1 MVEYSK
7 VNVKLSDTQLKKLKN
22 AVKNKTGTI
31 LRISL
36 KMFNGNDLPHELL
49 LTTRQKT
56 KLRNAFNNNMSTD
69 LKLSKAQISKII
81 QSGGFLGSLL
91 SKLAGPL
98 MKVAILLAK
107 KVLVPLGITATAS
120 AIDAG
125 IQKNTRLRNNN
136 FNNFKRRNERD
147 NENRSSS

>member
-1 MVEYSK
+1 M
-7 VNVKLSDTQLKKLKN
+7 KKLKT
-22 AVKNKTGTI
+22 AAKDKTGTS
-31 LRISL
+31 LRMNF
-36 KMFNGNDLPHELL
+36 KMFAEDDLPHELL

-98 MKVAILLAK
+98 MKVAIPLAK
-107 KVLVPLGITATAS
+107 NVLAPLEITAAAS

-125 IQKNTRLRNNN
+125 IQKKNTWFWNNN
-136 FNNFKRRNERD
+136 FNNFK
-147 NENRSSS
+147 

>member
-7 VNVKLSDTQLKKLKN
+7 VNVKLADTQLKKIKS
-22 AVKNKTGTI
+22 AVKKKTGTA

-36 KMFNGNDLPHELL
+36 EMFHENDLPHELL

-69 LKLSKAQISKII
+69 LKLSKAQISSLI
-81 QSGGFLGSLL
+81 QSGAFLE
-91 SKLAGPL
+91 LAGPL
-98 MKVAILLAK
+98 IKVAIALAK
-107 KVLVPLGITATAS
+107 NVLAPLGITTAAS

-125 IQKNTRLRNNN
+125 TQKKNMVLEQQLCQ
-136 FNNFKRRNERD
+136 FQMKK
-147 NENRSSS
+147 